1 MPKCLLELLGLLLE
15 LLMELPL
22 LQLDALHHVL
32 ILWGRE
38 RPPYNYVRNPYSRS
52 NTRSSSSLSSNPNNS
67 KDILAISLESFRLL

>member
-22 LQLDALHHVL
+22 LLLDALHHVL

-38 RPPYNYVRNPYSRS
+38 RPPYNYHGRPRTLTEQFLRFLRFSTFQVS
-52 NTRSSSSLSSNPNNS
+52 
-67 KDILAISLESFRLL
+67 